1 MKTLDSK
8 SKALKRGVEPRNAYT
23 KKQRKDQESAEASQA
38 EESQAPYNIS
48 PEIVKAEAYTMSTDI
63 WSMGVVLYEMCAL
76 KPPFEATSL
85 AGLCLK
91 ITRG

>member
-38 EESQAPYNIS
+38 EESQAPA
-48 PEIVKAEAYTMSTDI
+48 AE
-63 WSMGVVLYEMCAL
+63 
-76 KPPFEATSL
+76 
-85 AGLCLK
+85 
-91 ITRG
+91 